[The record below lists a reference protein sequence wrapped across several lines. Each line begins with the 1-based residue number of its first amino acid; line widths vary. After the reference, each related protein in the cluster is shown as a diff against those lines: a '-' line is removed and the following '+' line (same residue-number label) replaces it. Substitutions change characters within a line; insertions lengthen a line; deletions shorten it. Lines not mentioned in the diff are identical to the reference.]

1 MTLHV
6 CVLGIDG
13 SGKSTATAALPAALA
28 GETGETGE
36 TFHLRS
42 PDEDHL
48 APKFHPEGLPLS
60 ARLAGWFKK
69 AAR

>member
-28 GETGETGE
+28 GETGE